1 MCSRYSRTKGQAKVG
16 QRRIVIS
23 TAPQGLIRPT
33 DRAVVLRQGAE
44 GIEESVLRWG
54 LVPSWAKDMAI
65 GVRCLNARAETLF
78 EKPAFKEA
86 FQKRRC
92 LVPTDGFWE
101 WERIGSRKVPWKF
114 TRPDGD
120 EFLMAG
126 LWDRWMGGGEPLESF
141 TIITTT
147 PNGVVGEVHDRMPVI
162 LSPEDGAAWLEQGS
176 AGLCRPVADEF
187 LCKASEALPAVE
199 QGQKEF
205 PF

>member
-1 MCSRYSRTKGQAKVG
+1 VG
-16 QRRIVIS
+16 RRRIVIS
-23 TAPQGLIRPT
+23 SAPQGLIRPT
-33 DRAVVLRQGAE
+33 DNAAVLRQGAE
-44 GIEESVLRWG
+44 EIEESTLRWG
-54 LVPSWAKDMAI
+54 LVPSWAKDLAI

-101 WERIGSRKVPWKF
+101 WEKIGSRKVPWKF

-187 LCKASEALPAVE
+187 LCKAGEPLPAVE

>member
-1 MCSRYSRTKGQAKVG
+1 
-16 QRRIVIS
+16 
-23 TAPQGLIRPT
+23 
-33 DRAVVLRQGAE
+33 
-44 GIEESVLRWG
+44 
-54 LVPSWAKDMAI
+54 
-65 GVRCLNARAETLF
+65 
-78 EKPAFKEA
+78 
-86 FQKRRC
+86 
-92 LVPTDGFWE
+92 
-101 WERIGSRKVPWKF
+101 
-114 TRPDGD
+114 
-120 EFLMAG
+120 MAG

-187 LCKASEALPAVE
+187 LCKAGEPLPAVE

>member
-1 MCSRYSRTKGQAKVG
+1 M
-16 QRRIVIS
+16 
-23 TAPQGLIRPT
+23 
-33 DRAVVLRQGAE
+33 
-44 GIEESVLRWG
+44 RWG
-54 LVPSWAKDMAI
+54 LVPPWAKDMAI

-101 WERIGSRKVPWKF
+101 WEKIGSRKVPWKF
-114 TRPDGD
+114 TRPGGE

-147 PNGVVGEVHDRMPVI
+147 PNGVVGEVHNRMPVI

-187 LCKASEALPAVE
+187 LCKAGEPLPAVE
-199 QGQKEF
+199 EGQKEL

>member
-16 QRRIVIS
+16 QHRIVIS
-23 TAPQGLIRPT
+23 TAPQGLVRPT
-33 DRAVVLRQGAE
+33 DRAVVLRQGAK
-44 GIEESVLRWG
+44 GIEESTLRWG
-54 LVPSWAKDMAI
+54 LVPSWAKDLAI
-65 GVRCLNARAETLF
+65 GVRCLNARAETIF

-101 WERIGSRKVPWKF
+101 WEKIGSRKVPWKF

-126 LWDRWMGGGEPLESF
+126 LWDRWMGGGEPRESF

-187 LCKASEALPAVE
+187 LCKAGEPLPALE
-199 QGQKEF
+199 EGQKEF

>member
-23 TAPQGLIRPT
+23 TAPQGLVRPT

-44 GIEESVLRWG
+44 GIEESTLRWG

-101 WERIGSRKVPWKF
+101 WEKIGSRKVPWKF
-114 TRPDGD
+114 TRPGGE

-147 PNGVVGEVHDRMPVI
+147 PNGVVGEVHNRMPVI
-162 LSPEDGAAWLEQGS
+162 LTAEDGAAWLEQGS
-176 AGLCRPVADEF
+176 AGLCRPVADDF
-187 LCKASEALPAVE
+187 LCKEGEPLPAVE
-199 QGQKEF
+199 EGQKEF

>member
-44 GIEESVLRWG
+44 GIEESTLRWG

-101 WERIGSRKVPWKF
+101 WEKIGSRKVPWKF
-114 TRPDGD
+114 TRPDGE

-147 PNGVVGEVHDRMPVI
+147 PNGVVGEVHNRMPVI
-162 LSPEDGAAWLEQGS
+162 LTAEDGAAWLEQGS
-176 AGLCRPVADEF
+176 AGLCRPVADDF
-187 LCKASEALPAVE
+187 LFKAGEPLPAVE
-199 QGQKEF
+199 EGQKEF

>member
-16 QRRIVIS
+16 RRRIVIS
-23 TAPQGLIRPT
+23 SSPQGLIRPT

-44 GIEESVLRWG
+44 GIEESTLRWG

-92 LVPTDGFWE
+92 LVPADGFWE
-101 WERIGSRKVPWKF
+101 WEKIGSRKVPWKF
-114 TRPDGD
+114 TRPDGE

-147 PNGVVGEVHDRMPVI
+147 PNGVVGEVHNRMPVI
-162 LSPEDGAAWLEQGS
+162 LTAEDGAAWLEQGS
-176 AGLCRPVADEF
+176 AGLCRPVADDF
-187 LCKASEALPAVE
+187 LFKAGEPLPAVE
-199 QGQKEF
+199 EGQKEF

>member
-16 QRRIVIS
+16 RRRIVIS

-54 LVPSWAKDMAI
+54 LVPSWAKDLAI
-65 GVRCLNARAETLF
+65 GVWCLNARAETLF

-101 WERIGSRKVPWKF
+101 WEKMGSRKVPW
-114 TRPDGD
+114 
-120 EFLMAG
+120 
-126 LWDRWMGGGEPLESF
+126 
-141 TIITTT
+141 
-147 PNGVVGEVHDRMPVI
+147 
-162 LSPEDGAAWLEQGS
+162 
-176 AGLCRPVADEF
+176 
-187 LCKASEALPAVE
+187 
-199 QGQKEF
+199 
-205 PF
+205 